1 MHPAV
6 EEIARQLRE
15 VRVARGMSQ
24 GNLSERIGITQAQ
37 VSRFEGGRA
46 DLRLGSLVEL
56 GRGLGP
62 RDHAGAAREGAGGV
76 GARARQADRRTVRI
90 ARGPATLTR
99 TPPCAGAPMAD
110 YDVLDVVSTANR
122 SVR

>member
-24 GNLSERIGITQAQ
+24 GDLSERIGITQAQ

-56 GRGLGP
+56 GRGLGLEIMLVP
-62 RDHAGAAREGAGGV
+62 RGKVPAVLALGLGKPTAARFESRGAGNV
-76 GARARQADRRTVRI
+76 DRDGAVHE
-90 ARGPATLTR
+90 RGD
-99 TPPCAGAPMAD
+99 G
-110 YDVLDVVSTANR
+110 
-122 SVR
+122 